1 LYVDYFRSKEIRVLR
16 LPHRLATAAG
26 TLAALGGVLVAG
38 GLTPAGAVT
47 AQSRATLYTVTFRGT
62 NLAGRPDTGDSMNLF
77 NVDNTRLTGL
87 QTFASFQQGV
97 ATFHV
102 PAGHYFGIGG
112 FGATSPTAPAPR
124 HVILPQVNVTG
135 NLTVAVRESAASSE
149 VTMATP
155 RPATVL
161 DTDVWLERTA
171 ASGPPLV
178 IELYNNDLHGEEW
191 LNPEDSKPTVGT
203 LRLAVN
209 QHLESPPGSAV
220 PYEYTLSYTDPPGI
234 IPAQHY
240 VVAASQLATVHERFY
255 QPVKTSGGWAFN
267 GSLPGTNP
275 NNNADW
281 FGFIEPPGPSLA
293 YPGQLTEYA
302 GGRGTAAM
310 EWFGQYEPDPGAPWL
325 AGDIRLLHP
334 GQQLTE
340 NWGAYP
346 LHTAANVLLESDPN
360 MFGATLPSASRQ
372 GNTVTLNVDP
382 FDDNQPGHDIG
393 WLGSTSAA
401 KVTGTYQVDQN
412 GIKIAG
418 GSAVSKIPGP
428 QGEFYTKTILASAKP
443 STIRFSLQVTR
454 TGADYSLS
462 NADRTVWTWH
472 TAPPG
477 AAKLPAGWTCVLYQR
492 VSNCAV
498 QPMLTL
504 EYAVAGLSLS
514 GAAQPGRQ
522 VLHLSVGHLQAAA
535 ASAITR
541 AAVSVSFDGGKTWN
555 RAKVT
560 GHDGQYTAVFRAPAG
575 AKVSLCT
582 SAGDAAGG
590 SVTETITS
598 AYRIA

>member
-1 LYVDYFRSKEIRVLR
+1 
-16 LPHRLATAAG
+16 
-26 TLAALGGVLVAG
+26 
-38 GLTPAGAVT
+38 
-47 AQSRATLYTVTFRGT
+47 
-62 NLAGRPDTGDSMNLF
+62 
-77 NVDNTRLTGL
+77 
-87 QTFASFQQGV
+87 
-97 ATFHV
+97 
-102 PAGHYFGIGG
+102 
-112 FGATSPTAPAPR
+112 
-124 HVILPQVNVTG
+124 
-135 NLTVAVRESAASSE
+135 VAVRESAASSE

-240 VVAASQLATVHERFY
+240 VATASQLATVHERFY

-293 YPGQLTEYA
+293 YPGQFTEYA

-310 EWFGQYEPDPGAPWL
+310 EWFGQYEPDPGTPWL

-346 LHTAANVLLESDPN
+346 LHTAANVLLEPDPN

-418 GSAVSKIPGP
+418 GNAVSKIP
-428 QGEFYTKTILASAKP
+428 
-443 STIRFSLQVTR
+443 
-454 TGADYSLS
+454 
-462 NADRTVWTWH
+462 
-472 TAPPG
+472 
-477 AAKLPAGWTCVLYQR
+477 
-492 VSNCAV
+492 
-498 QPMLTL
+498 
-504 EYAVAGLSLS
+504 YAVAGLSLS

-541 AAVSVSFDGGKTWN
+541 AAVSVSFDGGKTWD